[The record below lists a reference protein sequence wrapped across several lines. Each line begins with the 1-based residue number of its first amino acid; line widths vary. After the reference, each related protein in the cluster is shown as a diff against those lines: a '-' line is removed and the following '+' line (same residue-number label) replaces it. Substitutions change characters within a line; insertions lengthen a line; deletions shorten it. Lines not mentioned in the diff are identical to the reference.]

1 MTTIEEILGGIRLP
15 RLSARVYTRGDLLGE
30 VTRLSNDYEAT
41 RLTGVDEDGP
51 ANVPGESKRQQI
63 YGRLQELTA
72 QIEESVVTFELQ
84 ALSSTAYRKLQEAH
98 PPVVEGL
105 PFNPDTFPQALISAC
120 SLDPKMTVKEVEQ
133 LFDRIHEGEFK
144 KLWDTAIAVNV
155 AEVTA
160 PKFVRRSV
168 AEVLN
173 GTSSTIAPVEESLE
187 AFSSAE

>member
-15 RLSARVYTRGDLLGE
+15 RLSARIYTRGDLLGE

-41 RLTGVDEDGP
+41 RLAGVDEDGP
-51 ANVPGESKRQQI
+51 ANLPGESKRQEI
-63 YGRLQELTA
+63 YERLQELTA

-98 PPVVEGL
+98 PPAGEGL

-120 SLDPKMTVKEVEQ
+120 SLDPKMTVEEVEQ
-133 LFDRIHEGEFK
+133 LFDLIHEGEFK

-168 AEVLN
+168 AEVLS

-187 AFSSAE
+187 AFSSVE